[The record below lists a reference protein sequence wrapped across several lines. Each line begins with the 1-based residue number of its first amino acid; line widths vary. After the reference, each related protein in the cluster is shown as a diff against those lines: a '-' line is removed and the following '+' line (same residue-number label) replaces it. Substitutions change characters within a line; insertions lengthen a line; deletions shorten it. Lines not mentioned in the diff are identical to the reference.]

1 MKKLFA
7 ILTAMILMLP
17 ALGAADCGCGCGA
30 CECGNNGV
38 LIARSETAT
47 AGMYT
52 GSAWWAL
59 TNEHRVFGKISP
71 DENVGTLPANPPKA
85 GRIGGCMDN
94 GVIRDKHTMTVI
106 SAGGAV
112 YGLTQ
117 VDVRIEIRREAVELV
132 ESIVR
137 DRMAVDEVTAN
148 AVIAAT
154 MWWRSDTVCHMFFLP
169 DAPKMIVGC
178 ITANGGAVLID
189 LYAGDWDGD
198 GALELGFCVGS
209 SPAPTPTPVPEST
222 PAPKTETRTECTV
235 KKTCVKN
242 VYVTNVVQINI
253 GSNKAVQNVNVGK
266 PCVKPCLPECLK

>member
-7 ILTAMILMLP
+7 ILTAMVLMLP

-94 GVIRDKHTMTVI
+94 GV
-106 SAGGAV
+106 
-112 YGLTQ
+112 
-117 VDVRIEIRREAVELV
+117 
-132 ESIVR
+132 VR
-137 DRMAVDEVTAN
+137 DRLAVDEVTAN

-154 MWWRSDTVCHMFFLP
+154 MWWRADTVCHVFFLP

-209 SPAPTPTPVPEST
+209 IPAPTPTPVPEAT